1 MTCRELN
8 EFLLDYVEGALAG
21 PVRAELDRHLGVCPD
36 CVRYLD
42 DYREVIRLG
51 GTCTEDDAPAE
62 DVPEALIRAIL
73 AARAAGAEQ

>member
-21 PVRAELDRHLGVCPD
+21 PVRAEFDRHLGICPD

-51 GTCTEDDAPAE
+51 GTCGDDDAQAE
-62 DVPEALIRAIL
+62 DVPEALIQAIL
-73 AARAAGAEQ
+73 AARSIRAEK